1 MTPNDRL
8 ARLAVSSP
16 ASVFVH
22 RLALCESDEVGAG
35 TQIWAFAHVMKGAV
49 IGRDCN
55 IGDHAFIETGARIGD
70 RVTLKNQAMV
80 WDGVEIGDDVFV
92 GPGVSFTND
101 VFPRSRRQPLR
112 QVAADYHVK
121 AGWLVATRVGNGASL
136 GGRCVILPGAH
147 IGAYAMVAAGAV
159 VTREVPAHALVAGV
173 PAKPVGWVCEC
184 GARLVEEPPRIW
196 RCPQCGETFDEHGAE
211 ECVNLVRSC

>member
-92 GPGVSFTND
+92 GPGVSFAND
-101 VFPRSRRQPLR
+101 VFPRSRRQPLC
-112 QVAADYHVK
+112 QVAADYRAK
-121 AGWLVATRVGNGASL
+121 AGWLVPTRVGNGASL
-136 GGRCVILPGAH
+136 GARCVILPGAH

-173 PAKPVGWVCEC
+173 PAKPVGWVCRC
-184 GARLVEEPPRIW
+184 DARLAEEQARLW
-196 RCPQCGETFDEHGAE
+196 QCPQCGETYDEHGADGGTS
-211 ECVNLVRSC
+211 LAPSR

>member
-1 MTPNDRL
+1 M
-8 ARLAVSSP
+8 SSAP
-16 ASVFVH
+16 GIFVH
-22 RLALCESDEVGAG
+22 RRALCESDEVGAG

-55 IGDHAFIETGARIGD
+55 IGDHAFVETGARIGD

-101 VFPRSRRQPLR
+101 VSPRSRRLPLN
-112 QVAADYHVK
+112 QAGDPVK
-121 AGWLVATRVGNGASL
+121 DGWLVPTRVGNGASL
-136 GGRCVILPGAH
+136 GARCVILPGAH

-159 VTREVPAHALVAGV
+159 VTHEVPAQALVAGV
-173 PAKPVGWVCEC
+173 PAKRVGWVCQC
-184 GARLVEEPPRIW
+184 GARLVEEQARLW
-196 RCPQCGETFDEHGAE
+196 QCPQCGKTYDEHRADGCTSLAPS
-211 ECVNLVRSC
+211 R

>member
-1 MTPNDRL
+1 MSSA
-8 ARLAVSSP
+8 ARI
-16 ASVFVH
+16 FVH

-80 WDGVEIGDDVFV
+80 WDGVEIGDDVFI

-101 VFPRSRRQPLR
+101 VYPRSRRLPLP
-112 QVAADYHVK
+112 AAAHRYPPN
-121 AGWLVATRVGNGASL
+121 ARGLVRTSAGNGA
-136 GGRCVILPGAH
+136 
-147 IGAYAMVAAGAV
+147 
-159 VTREVPAHALVAGV
+159 
-173 PAKPVGWVCEC
+173 
-184 GARLVEEPPRIW
+184 PP
-196 RCPQCGETFDEHGAE
+196 C
-211 ECVNLVRSC
+211 

>member
-1 MTPNDRL
+1 M
-8 ARLAVSSP
+8 SSP
-16 ASVFVH
+16 AGIFVH

-55 IGDHAFIETGARIGD
+55 IGEHAFIETGARIGD

-101 VFPRSRRQPLR
+101 VFPRSRRLPLPAVTSDHR
-112 QVAADYHVK
+112 AE
-121 AGWLVATRVGNGASL
+121 AGWLVPTRVENGASL
-136 GGRCVILPGAH
+136 GARCVILPGAH

-159 VTREVPAHALVAGV
+159 VTRGVPAHALVAGV
-173 PAKPVGWVCEC
+173 PAKLMGWVCRC
-184 GARLVEEPPRIW
+184 GARLAEEQARLWHCPR
-196 RCPQCGETFDEHGAE
+196 CGETFEERGAE
-211 ECVNLVRSC
+211 GCTSLARSC